1 MLHRYLVSGIWH
13 RTSDILMHYTCNLND
28 FEGAT
33 MAILSLAIKSLRN
46 RKFTAG
52 LTIASIALSV
62 TLLLGVERIRS
73 QAQTAFT
80 NTVSGTDLIVG
91 ARSGPVSLLL
101 YSVFRIGNPTNNISW
116 ESYEEIAQQP
126 AVKWTIPIS
135 LGDSHKGYRVMGTNS
150 DYFQYFRF
158 ARDRKLELAQGHL
171 FADVYDAVLGAEVA
185 EALGYRIEDAIV
197 IAHGAGDVSFVHHDD
212 KPFQVA
218 GVLKRT
224 GTPVDRT
231 IHVQLAGI
239 DAIHAG
245 WENGAPVHQLSAL
258 DRHMHE
264 KGHVHDAHHEP
275 EKITAFLVGLK
286 SRTAAFAV
294 QRFVNEYSHEPLT
307 AILPGVALQ
316 ELWELVGVAEK
327 ALLAVS
333 AFVVVVG
340 LFGMLTALLTS
351 LNERRREM
359 AILRS
364 VGARPLHVF
373 SLIVGE
379 VGFVTMAGI
388 ITGIALLYG
397 LHAASQPLITSKFG
411 LFISIG
417 GMSAYELILMG
428 IVGLAGL
435 FIGIIPGYRIYR
447 YSLADGMTV
456 RV

>member
-1 MLHRYLVSGIWH
+1 MTI
-13 RTSDILMHYTCNLND
+13 
-28 FEGAT
+28 F
-33 MAILSLAIKSLRN
+33 SLAIKSLRN

-52 LTIASIALSV
+52 LTIVSIALSV
-62 TLLLGVERIRS
+62 TLLLGVERIRNE
-73 QAQTAFT
+73 AQTAFT

-101 YSVFRIGNPTNNISW
+101 YSVFRIGNATNNISW
-116 ESYEEIAQQP
+116 RSYKAIARQP

-135 LGDSHKGYRVMGTNS
+135 LGDSHRGYRVMGTNT
-150 DYFQYFRF
+150 DYFEHFRF
-158 ARDRKLELAQGHL
+158 ARDRNLDLAQGQV

-185 EALGYRIEDAIV
+185 EALGYRIDDSIV
-197 IAHGAGDVSFVHHDD
+197 IAHGAGDVSFIQHDD
-212 KPFQVA
+212 QPFRVA
-218 GVLKRT
+218 GILKKT

-239 DAIHAG
+239 DAIHAD
-245 WENGAPVHQLSAL
+245 WENGSPAYNHSAL
-258 DRHMHE
+258 DRHMHANE
-264 KGHVHDAHHEP
+264 PQDEHHEP

-286 SRTAAFAV
+286 SRAAAFGV

-351 LNERRREM
+351 LSERRREM

-379 VGFVTMAGI
+379 AGFVTLAGI
-388 ITGIALLYG
+388 TTGIALLYG
-397 LHAASQPLITSKFG
+397 LLAASQPLIASRFG
-411 LFISIG
+411 LFIGIG
-417 GMSAYELILMG
+417 ELSAYELALMG
-428 IVGLAGL
+428 IVCLAGF
-435 FIGIIPGYRIYR
+435 FIGIIPGHLIYR

-456 RV
+456 RI